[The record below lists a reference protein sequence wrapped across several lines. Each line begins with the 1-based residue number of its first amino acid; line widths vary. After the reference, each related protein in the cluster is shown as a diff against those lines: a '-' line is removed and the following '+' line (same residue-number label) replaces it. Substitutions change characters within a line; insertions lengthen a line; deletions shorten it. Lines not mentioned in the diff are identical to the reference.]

1 MADHSKWCKVTCEV
15 KEIAKL
21 SDCDEDLLHFVMALA
36 LKRPIGEEVRKF
48 QQHVIILMWYSTRNC
63 NVLWSC
69 F

>member
-48 QQHVIILMWYSTRNC
+48 Q
-63 NVLWSC
+63 
-69 F
+69 